1 MRLGII
7 ILARS
12 NSSRLPGKI
21 LMKVKNSNLIDYV
34 ISIAKKIKS
43 VDKIIVSTTINNSD
57 DDLIKH
63 LKKKK
68 INFFRGDLK
77 NVSYR
82 FLKTIDKYKFDTILR
97 LNGDS
102 PLHSPS
108 LINHSLKIFK
118 KKKY

>member
-57 DDLIKH
+57 DDLINN
-63 LKKKK
+63 
-68 INFFRGDLK
+68 ITNYFCEQ
-77 NVSYR
+77 
-82 FLKTIDKYKFDTILR
+82 KTIFQ
-97 LNGDS
+97 GV
-102 PLHSPS
+102 
-108 LINHSLKIFK
+108 LIAS
-118 KKKY
+118 

>member
-68 INFFRGDLK
+68 D
-77 NVSYR
+77 
-82 FLKTIDKYKFDTILR
+82 
-97 LNGDS
+97 
-102 PLHSPS
+102 
-108 LINHSLKIFK
+108 
-118 KKKY
+118 

>member
-68 INFFRGDLK
+68 INFFR
-77 NVSYR
+77 
-82 FLKTIDKYKFDTILR
+82 
-97 LNGDS
+97 
-102 PLHSPS
+102 
-108 LINHSLKIFK
+108 
-118 KKKY
+118 

>member
-63 LKKKK
+63 LKKKRL
-68 INFFRGDLK
+68 IFFGE
-77 NVSYR
+77 
-82 FLKTIDKYKFDTILR
+82 I
-97 LNGDS
+97 
-102 PLHSPS
+102 
-108 LINHSLKIFK
+108 
-118 KKKY
+118 

>member
-12 NSSRLPGKI
+12 NSSRLPRKI

-34 ISIAKKIKS
+34 ISIAKKIKF
-43 VDKIIVSTTINNSD
+43 VDKIIVSTTTKKSD

-77 NVSYR
+77 NV
-82 FLKTIDKYKFDTILR
+82 
-97 LNGDS
+97 
-102 PLHSPS
+102 
-108 LINHSLKIFK
+108 
-118 KKKY
+118 